1 MTPTNNLYSSLAQTL
16 KRENE
21 EIQNTIQEELD
32 DKIYELPDDIPKLEL
47 GDGLTNVLGPVA
59 EGILDERLVNKK

>member
-59 EGILDERLVNKK
+59 EDILDERLVNKK

>member
-32 DKIYELPDDIPKLEL
+32 DKIYELSDDIPKLEL

-59 EGILDERLVNKK
+59 EDILDERLVNKK

>member
-1 MTPTNNLYSSLAQTL
+1 MTLTNNLYSSLAQTL

-59 EGILDERLVNKK
+59 QDILDERLVNKK

>member
-59 EGILDERLVNKK
+59 EDILDERFVNKK

>member
-1 MTPTNNLYSSLAQTL
+1 MTLTNNLYSSLAQTL

-59 EGILDERLVNKK
+59 EDILDERLVNKK

>member
-1 MTPTNNLYSSLAQTL
+1 MTLTNNLYSSLAQTL

-32 DKIYELPDDIPKLEL
+32 DKIYELPYDIPKLEL

-59 EGILDERLVNKK
+59 EDILDERLVNKK